1 MRHLLSDQRDPMS
14 RQPLTP
20 DMLVPEPALLAEIR
34 AWVAE
39 QRAKK
44 RAADD
49 AGTPQPMQT

>member
-1 MRHLLSDQRDPMS
+1 MS